1 MGYLK
6 KTVSVNGTEAEFIK
20 ELVSTIT
27 SVDERITCDDDID
40 SIFSDTSTT
49 PTISFNIGNYCVLTL
64 TRNSA
69 LTSNTNSYKLNFV
82 DKTNTYKST
91 EKAVPFLN
99 GSSHATTTTIRELNI
114 LVVTSDNAVVIAIE
128 NYNISTPSSFTNKF
142 IILIDDEFSAIP
154 NVSYSATNSSSQ
166 SYAYINNFTFY
177 RTDTNGLGESFKFKN
192 NLTFEMGG
200 ETLKKIDKK
209 IMVNATATENYYGEY
224 LGLYDTSYTA
234 PNLILTIN
242 GEKYYTVDKCTMI
255 KIKE

>member
-6 KTVSVNGTEAEFIK
+6 KTVSVNGTEVDFIK
-20 ELVSTIT
+20 ELVSTLT
-27 SVDERITCDDDID
+27 SIDERITCNDDID

-49 PTISFNIGNYCVLTL
+49 PTINFNIGNYCVLTL
-64 TRNSA
+64 TRGA
-69 LTSNTNSYKLNFV
+69 VLTSIANAYKLNFV

-91 EKAVPFLN
+91 EKTVQFSPYLN
-99 GSSHATTTTIRELNI
+99 SATTASVRALNI
-114 LVVTSDNAVVIAIE
+114 LIVTSDNTVVIAIE
-128 NYNISTPSSFTNKF
+128 SYSNSTPSSFANKF
-142 IILIDDEFSAIP
+142 IILIDDKLSAIP
-154 NVSYSATNSSSQ
+154 SDSFSSSSSSQ
-166 SYAYINNFTFY
+166 TYINQFTFY
-177 RTDTNGLGESFKFKN
+177 RIDTDGLGESFKFKN

-209 IMVNATATENYYGEY
+209 IMVNATSTENYYGEY

>member
-64 TRNSA
+64 TRGA
-69 LTSNTNSYKLNFV
+69 VLTSNTNSYRLNFV
-82 DKTNTYKST
+82 DKTNTYKSA
-91 EKAVPFLN
+91 EKTVQFSN
-99 GSSHATTTTIRELNI
+99 GSNPATNTTIRELNI

-142 IILIDDEFSAIP
+142 IILIDDELSAIP
-154 NVSYSATNSSSQ
+154 SSSFSLNSSSSQ
-166 SYAYINNFTFY
+166 YINQFTFY
-177 RTDTNGLGESFKFKN
+177 RIDTDGLGESFKFRN
-192 NLTFEMGG
+192 NLAFEMGG

-209 IMVNATATENYYGEY
+209 IMVNAIATENYYGEY
-224 LGLYDTSYTA
+224 LGLYDTSYTTA
-234 PNLILTIN
+234 NQILTIN
-242 GEKYYTVDKCTMI
+242 GEKYFAVDKCTMI